1 MSNAAPVT
9 IEPMDEH
16 NLALLGHVRPAGWT
30 NPEPAAKYNIVVVGG
45 GPAGLIVAAGAAGLG
60 AKVAL
65 IERHLLGGDCL
76 IVGCVPSKCI
86 IRSSRCAAEFRDAAR
101 YGIRFEGQ
109 PDVDFGA
116 VMARMRRLRTSLSR
130 VDAAKR
136 YQEELGVDVFLGE
149 ASFTGANSVE
159 VAGKTLHY
167 KRAAIATGARA
178 AGLPIEGLEEDGHL
192 TNETVFRLTE
202 RPNRL
207 AVLGSGPIGCELA
220 QAFQNLGSEVTV
232 VELGP
237 RILGREDE
245 DAAGILLA
253 QMKRDG
259 VRFLL
264 GASTRRV
271 SAEGAEKI
279 LHLET
284 GGKEEVLRVD
294 AILLG
299 VGRRPNVDGLNLEA
313 AGIDYDERRGVI
325 VDDHL
330 RTTNPAVYAAGDVC
344 MAWKFTHAADFAA
357 RIVIQNAL
365 FSIGPLGRKR
375 LSKLTMPWCTYTHP
389 EVAHV
394 GLSEH
399 EAQDKGIAV
408 DTFVQPLSDV
418 DRAVADGE
426 TEGFVKVHVK
436 KGTDRI
442 LGATIV
448 ARNAGDMISEITLAM
463 ANGLGLGSVANTIH
477 PYPTQAEAIRK
488 VGDLYHRT
496 RLTPRV
502 KKWMERW
509 LAFRL

>member
-1 MSNAAPVT
+1 MTEGAPVT
-9 IEPMDEH
+9 VEPMDDH
-16 NLALLGHVRPAGWT
+16 NRELVGHVHPGGWT
-30 NPEPAAKYNIVVVGG
+30 NPEPAAKYNMVVIGG

-65 IERHLLGGDCL
+65 VERHLLGGDCL
-76 IVGCVPSKCI
+76 IVGCVPSKCL
-86 IRSSRCAAEFRDAAR
+86 IRSSRAAADFRDAADF
-101 YGIRFEGQ
+101 GLRFEGKHE
-109 PDVDFGA
+109 VDFGA
-116 VMARMRRLRTSLSR
+116 VMERMRRLRASLSH

-136 YQEELGVDVFLGE
+136 YQEELGVDVFLGD
-149 ASFTGANSVE
+149 AAFTGRDTVE
-159 VAGKTLHY
+159 VAGKTLRF

-178 AGLPIEGLEEDGHL
+178 AVLPIEGLEAAGYL
-192 TNETVFRLTE
+192 TNETVFTLTE
-202 RPNRL
+202 RPKRL

-232 VELGP
+232 VELSP

-245 DAAGILLA
+245 DASEILLA

-259 VRFLL
+259 VKFLL
-264 GASTRRV
+264 GATTRRV
-271 SAEGAEKI
+271 TSEGTKKL
-279 LHLET
+279 LHLEID
-284 GGKEEVLRVD
+284 GREEVLRAD
-294 AILLG
+294 ALLLG
-299 VGRRPNVDGLNLEA
+299 VGRKPNVEGLGLEA
-313 AGIDYDERRGVI
+313 AGIEFDERRGVT

-330 RTTNPAVYAAGDVC
+330 QTTNPAVYAAGDVC

-365 FSIGPLGRKR
+365 FSIGPLGRKK

-394 GLSEH
+394 GLSAR
-399 EAQDKGIAV
+399 EAEENGLSV
-408 DTFVQPLSDV
+408 DTFVHPFSDV
-418 DRAVADGE
+418 DRAVADGD

-436 KGTDRI
+436 RGKDEI
-442 LGATIV
+442 VGATIV

-463 ANGLGLGSVANTIH
+463 TNGLGLGSIANTIH
-477 PYPTQAEAIRK
+477 PYPTQADAIRR
-488 VGDLYHRT
+488 VGDLYNRT
-496 RLTPRV
+496 RLTPGV

>member
-1 MSNAAPVT
+1 MSEPAAVS

-16 NLALLGHVRPAGWT
+16 NQALLGHVHPADWT
-30 NPEPAAKYNIVVVGG
+30 NPEPAAKYNMVVIGG
-45 GPAGLIVAAGAAGLG
+45 GPAGVIVAAGAAGLG
-60 AKVAL
+60 AKVAI

-76 IVGCVPSKCI
+76 IVGCVPSKCV

-101 YGIRFEGQ
+101 YGIRFEGE
-109 PDVDFGA
+109 PDVDFAA
-116 VMARMRRLRTSLSR
+116 VMARMRRLRADLSR

-136 YQEELGVDVFLGE
+136 YQEELGVDVFLGD
-149 ASFTGANSVE
+149 ASFTGPNSVE
-159 VAGKTLHY
+159 VAGKTLHFR
-167 KRAAIATGARA
+167 RATIATGARA
-178 AGLPIEGLEEDGHL
+178 AALPIEGLEEAGYL
-192 TNETVFRLTE
+192 TNETVFTLTE
-202 RPNRL
+202 RPKRL

-245 DAAGILLA
+245 DAAEILLA
-253 QMKRDG
+253 QMKQDG

-264 GASTRRV
+264 GATTHRV
-271 SAEGAEKI
+271 SVEGGDKI
-279 LHLET
+279 LHLEID
-284 GGKEEVLRVD
+284 GKEEILRAD

-299 VGRRPNVDGLNLEA
+299 VGRKPNIEGLNLEA
-313 AGIDYDERRGVI
+313 GGIEYDARRGVI

-365 FSIGPLGRKR
+365 FSLGPLGRKR
-375 LSKLTMPWCTYTHP
+375 LSALTMPWCTYTHP

-394 GLSEH
+394 GFSEH
-399 EAQDKGIAV
+399 EAKEKGIEM
-408 DTFVQPLSDV
+408 DTFVQPLSGV

-463 ANGLGLGSVANTIH
+463 TNGLGLGSIANTIH
-477 PYPTQAEAIRK
+477 PYPTQADAIRK
-488 VGDLYHRT
+488 VGDLYNRT
-496 RLTPRV
+496 RLTPTV
-502 KKWMERW
+502 KKWMKRW